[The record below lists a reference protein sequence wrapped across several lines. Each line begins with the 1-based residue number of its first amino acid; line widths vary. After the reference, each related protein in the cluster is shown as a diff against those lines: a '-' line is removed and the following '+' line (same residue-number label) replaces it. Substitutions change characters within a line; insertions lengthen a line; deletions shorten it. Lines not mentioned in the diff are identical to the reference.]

1 MRLRPLV
8 LGSLLVAVLAGCGD
22 EPPTG
27 RPEADPDPTAASTS
41 TAPGTPLEVRE
52 VVATSETPA
61 PDSLVKQQF
70 DALDCDAPA
79 VALGVEEE
87 GAACD
92 DRGTKY
98 SLAPAVVVGGVE
110 AALAGIAAGTDLW
123 VVSVQLE
130 TGASEAL
137 GELTSELS
145 PIGGRLALVIDG
157 VVISA
162 PTVETPITDG
172 RLQIA
177 GDFDEQS
184 ATALAESLSRG

>member
-22 EPPTG
+22 EPPAG
-27 RPEADPDPTAASTS
+27 RPQADRTPTSPSAS
-41 TAPGTPLEVRE
+41 TAPTAPLEVRA
-52 VVATSETPA
+52 VIATSEAPA

-70 DALDCDAPA
+70 DGLDCDAPP
-79 VALGVEEE
+79 VALGVDQE

-98 SLAPAVVVGGVE
+98 SLGPAVVVGGVE
-110 AALAGIAAGTDLW
+110 DAQAGIAAGSDVW
-123 VVSVQLE
+123 VVTVDFE
-130 TGASEAL
+130 TGASESL
-137 GELTSELS
+137 GDLSFELAAT
-145 PIGGRLALVIDG
+145 GGRLALVADG
-157 VVISA
+157 TVISA

-172 RLQIA
+172 RLQLA
-177 GDFDEQS
+177 GDFDEES